1 MRQCWFPCF
10 FSYAEYN
17 SSLPFGCVSDR
28 IVENLTDCCYIVGLS
43 PAYRVAFFSF
53 NSHQKLSPKCLTVP
67 LKLQFP
73 LTLDSTKPTKVYG
86 STACLKSCMKPFVA
100 PVESWIESL
109 ESVSSGSED

>member
-1 MRQCWFPCF
+1 MLKI
-10 FSYAEYN
+10 E
-17 SSLPFGCVSDR
+17 L
-28 IVENLTDCCYIVGLS
+28 IVVMLLDCLLLTAS
-43 PAYRVAFFSF
+43 WVAIFSF